1 MNIHK
6 DITFSLCNMDK
17 QKRLESISKGLI
29 RGDVNRVAERAEV
42 SREWASKVLN
52 GRVTSEKV
60 LQAAERLIAER
71 ASNKS
76 IN

>member
-1 MNIHK
+1 
-6 DITFSLCNMDK
+6 MDRR
-17 QKRLESISKGLI
+17 KRLEIIAKSLR
-29 RGDVNRVAERAEV
+29 RGDVNRIAAQAKV

-60 LQAAERLIAER
+60 LQTAERLIAGRQE
-71 ASNKS
+71 